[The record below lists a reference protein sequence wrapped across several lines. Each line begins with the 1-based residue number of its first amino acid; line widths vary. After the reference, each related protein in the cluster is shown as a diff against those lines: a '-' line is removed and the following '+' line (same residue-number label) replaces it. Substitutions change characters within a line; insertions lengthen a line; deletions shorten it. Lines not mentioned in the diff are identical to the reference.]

1 MAVLVLFLH
10 MDDNRSNVLEI
21 IRLVCGCAIAL
32 LFNLGS
38 NISTPNL
45 FHRQI
50 PPQCLQ
56 PRMLGAALLHGQ
68 LHHHHRRARGLA
80 GERVLINAW
89 PSAWD

>member
-56 PRMLGAALLHGQ
+56 PVEYQGCWAPHFSMASCIIIID
-68 LHHHHRRARGLA
+68 GL
-80 GERVLINAW
+80 VVW
-89 PSAWD
+89 PGSGS